1 MRDHRRDLS
10 RILAAAAGLFVIVSA
25 GCRASGGKDEAAASR
40 PADARQQSRIILEV
54 EGTTFTT
61 ADFDKYVRLAAGDAG
76 GSLSAA
82 ALSRLYDGFV
92 EERLFLASA
101 LAEGVTLNEGEKAA
115 YLKKLEISMGAED
128 SASLVTERGVLTDR
142 LLVEK
147 HLALLA
153 KDVRVDDMEIA
164 AYYGR
169 HKGDYLLPERFQ
181 VSQILVESAGQAS
194 EIRDRLNNVTEDEFR
209 DIARRMSTG
218 PEASKG
224 GMMGTFSA
232 GQLPPEL
239 EKVIFPMK
247 VGEIG
252 RVVESTYG
260 FHIFRLDKK
269 FEGRLVALA
278 EAAPSI
284 RANLAEEKSQS
295 AVAAHLAKLKSGM
308 DWKAFPENLAFAY
321 QRIES

>member
-1 MRDHRRDLS
+1 MRDDERACS
-10 RILAAAAGLFVIVSA
+10 RILAGAAVLFLILSA
-25 GCRASGGKDEAAASR
+25 GCRTSGGEDETKGSR
-40 PADARQQSRIILEV
+40 PADAQQQGRIILEV
-54 EGTTFTT
+54 EGTTFTN

-92 EERLFLASA
+92 EERLFFISA
-101 LAEGVTLNEGEKAA
+101 LAKGVTLSEGEKAA

-128 SASLVTERGVLTDR
+128 NASLITERGVLTDR

-147 HLALLA
+147 YLALLV
-153 KDVRVDDMEIA
+153 KDTRIDDMEVA

-169 HKGDYLLPERFQ
+169 HKGDYLLPERYQ

-194 EIRDRLNNVTEDEFR
+194 EIRERLNNVSEDEFR
-209 DIARRMSTG
+209 ATARRVSTG
-218 PEASKG
+218 PESSKG

-269 FEGRLVALA
+269 IEGRLVALA

-284 RANLAEEKSQS
+284 RAKLAEEKSES
-295 AVAAHLAKLKSGM
+295 AVAAHLTELKSEM
-308 DWKAFPENLAFAY
+308 DWKPFTENLAFAY
-321 QRIES
+321 QRNES